1 MSTVTIRIPAEAH
14 ARAQRLARRQ
24 SRPLAQIIGSAL
36 EHYEDEALLHE
47 YNTAMARVRADSAES
62 AAFDA
67 EVAAWDSTL
76 GDGLPTEPTGEEEGS
91 WW

>member
-24 SRPLAQIIGSAL
+24 SRPLAQVIGSAL
-36 EHYEDEALLHE
+36 ERYEDDALLHD
-47 YNTAMARVRADSAES
+47 YNAAMARVRADATES
-62 AAFDA
+62 AAFDT
-67 EVAAWDSTL
+67 EVAAWDATL
-76 GDGLPTEPTGEEEGS
+76 SDGLPTEPTAEEAGP